1 MPRHGTSDA
10 CAAASQH
17 RWRRPLQCGLLT
29 LVIAFPAVAQ
39 PITLAQL
46 LRMPIEELLRLEIS
60 APPALPSS
68 RHSASSAPPTAI
80 ERGPT

>member
-46 LRMPIEELLRLEIS
+46 LRMPIEELL
-60 APPALPSS
+60 
-68 RHSASSAPPTAI
+68 
-80 ERGPT
+80 